1 MNPGMKMM
9 LVSRTR
15 ENGRRGGE
23 NRMEQG
29 GRSEMRGNNG
39 GWNRYEGGRSDMGG
53 NESMNY
59 GEEMRRGGSRGE
71 QRYEGGIESRMKSEG
86 MEGPMEEM
94 RRGRKRYRD
103 GRFAPQSRYYPPPI
117 YDEDDGMEE
126 MARGYDLE
134 PMNNYPEQ
142 RRRGAM
148 ENRIGFRMG
157 DDPHTG
163 ETLTFP
169 MQHKMHKG
177 KGERLDKET
186 AEEWVENMKNEDGTK
201 GPHWTMEQTE
211 QVRRQKGLDHDPVE
225 FWVAMNA
232 AYSDLCKV
240 AKKYNVN
247 TVDYYVDYVKAFWFN
262 DQDAEPNKLTAYY
275 EGVVKK

>member
-1 MNPGMKMM
+1 MNPGLKMM
-9 LVSRTR
+9 LATRDREGERKEHGDRFDMRYERTGR
-15 ENGRRGGE
+15 DGETRRGEIGYE
-23 NRMEQG
+23 RMNHDG
-29 GRSEMRGNNG
+29 DG
-39 GWNRYEGGRSDMGG
+39 
-53 NESMNY
+53 
-59 GEEMRRGGSRGE
+59 
-71 QRYEGGIESRMKSEG
+71 
-86 MEGPMEEM
+86 MEEM
-94 RRGRKRYRD
+94 RRRRHKD
-103 GRFAPQSRYYPPPI
+103 GTFAPKSRYYPPE
-117 YDEDDGMEE
+117 YDGDDMTHS
-126 MARGYDLE
+126 MGYDHP

-169 MQHKMHKG
+169 QHHMMHKE
-177 KGERLDKET
+177 KGGQLDRES
-186 AEEWVENMKNEDGTK
+186 AESWVENMKNEDGTK

-211 QVRRQKGLDHDPVE
+211 QVRRQKNLDCDPVE

-262 DQDAEPNKLTAYY
+262 DQDAEPHKLSAYY

>member
-1 MNPGMKMM
+1 MNPGMKMYIA
-9 LVSRTR
+9 TR
-15 ENGRRGGE
+15 GREGDGE
-23 NRMEQG
+23 HRRMDYG
-29 GRSEMRGNNG
+29 GRNDRFDM
-39 GWNRYEGGRSDMGG
+39 RYERTGRDG
-53 NESMNY
+53 
-59 GEEMRRGGSRGE
+59 EMRRGEIG
-71 QRYEGGIESRMKSEG
+71 YERMNYGGDMRHDG
-86 MEGPMEEM
+86 GMEEM
-94 RRGRKRYRD
+94 RRRRHKD
-103 GRFAPQSRYYPPPI
+103 GTFAPQNRRYPPPI

-126 MARGYDLE
+126 MARGYDLA

-169 MQHKMHKG
+169 GQHMMHKG
-177 KGERLDKET
+177 KGGQLDKET
-186 AEEWVENMKNEDGTK
+186 AESWVENMKNEDGTK

-211 QVRRQKGLDHDPVE
+211 QVRRQKNLSCDPVE

-240 AKKYNVN
+240 AKKHNVN

-262 DQDAEPNKLTAYY
+262 DQDAEPNKLMAYY

>member
-1 MNPGMKMM
+1 
-9 LVSRTR
+9 
-15 ENGRRGGE
+15 
-23 NRMEQG
+23 
-29 GRSEMRGNNG
+29 
-39 GWNRYEGGRSDMGG
+39 
-53 NESMNY
+53 
-59 GEEMRRGGSRGE
+59 
-71 QRYEGGIESRMKSEG
+71 
-86 MEGPMEEM
+86 
-94 RRGRKRYRD
+94 
-103 GRFAPQSRYYPPPI
+103 
-117 YDEDDGMEE
+117 
-126 MARGYDLE
+126 
-134 PMNNYPEQ
+134 
-142 RRRGAM
+142 M

-169 MQHKMHKG
+169 MQHKMHKE

-211 QVRRQKGLDHDPVE
+211 QVRRQKGLDHDPLE

-240 AKKYNVN
+240 AKKHNVN

-262 DQDAEPNKLTAYY
+262 DQDAEPHKLSAYY
-275 EGVVKK
+275 ESVVKK

>member
-1 MNPGMKMM
+1 MKMYIA
-9 LVSRTR
+9 SRGK
-15 ENGRRGGE
+15 EGDGEHRRMDYGGM
-23 NRMEQG
+23 NDRFDM
-29 GRSEMRGNNG
+29 
-39 GWNRYEGGRSDMGG
+39 RYERTGRDG
-53 NESMNY
+53 
-59 GEEMRRGGSRGE
+59 EMRRGEIG
-71 QRYEGGIESRMKSEG
+71 YERMNYGGDMRHDG
-86 MEGPMEEM
+86 GMEEM
-94 RRGRKRYRD
+94 RRRRHKD
-103 GRFAPQSRYYPPPI
+103 GTFAPQNRRYPPPI
-117 YDEDDGMEE
+117 YDGDDGMEE
-126 MARGYDLE
+126 MARGYDLA

-157 DDPHTG
+157 DDPHIG

-169 MQHKMHKG
+169 GHYMMQKEKG
-177 KGERLDKET
+177 GQLDKET
-186 AEEWVENMKNEDGTK
+186 AESWVENMKNEDGTK

-211 QVRRQKGLDHDPVE
+211 QVRRQKNLSCDPVE

-240 AKKYNVN
+240 AKKHNVN

-262 DQDAEPNKLTAYY
+262 DQDAEPNKLMAYY

>member
-1 MNPGMKMM
+1 MEIGA
-9 LVSRTR
+9 VSDAVKTQFGYHLIRL
-15 ENGRRGGE
+15 NKKDNGGE
-23 NRMEQG
+23 MPYTSG
-29 GRSEMRGNNG
+29 GR
-39 GWNRYEGGRSDMGG
+39 DM
-53 NESMNY
+53 ER
-59 GEEMRRGGSRGE
+59 E
-71 QRYEGGIESRMKSEG
+71 
-86 MEGPMEEM
+86 PMEEM
-94 RRGRKRYRD
+94 RRKRRRD
-103 GRFAPQSRYYPPPI
+103 GTFAPQSKYYPPE
-117 YDEDDGMEE
+117 YGGED
-126 MARGYDLE
+126 MARGMDYDRE

-142 RRRGAM
+142 RRKGVM

-169 MQHKMHKG
+169 MQHKMHKA

-211 QVRRQKGLDHDPVE
+211 QVRRQKGLDCDPVE

-240 AKKYNVN
+240 AKKHNVN

-262 DQDAEPNKLTAYY
+262 DQDAEPNKLMAYY

>member
-1 MNPGMKMM
+1 MNPGLKMM
-9 LVSRTR
+9 LATR
-15 ENGRRGGE
+15 EREGERMGWERPVHYPRDRTYNGGE
-23 NRMEQG
+23 MPYTSG
-29 GRSEMRGNNG
+29 GR
-39 GWNRYEGGRSDMGG
+39 DM
-53 NESMNY
+53 ER
-59 GEEMRRGGSRGE
+59 E
-71 QRYEGGIESRMKSEG
+71 
-86 MEGPMEEM
+86 PMEEM
-94 RRGRKRYRD
+94 RRRRHKD
-103 GRFAPQSRYYPPPI
+103 GTFAIQSRRYPPPI
-117 YDEDDGMEE
+117 YDGDDGMEE
-126 MARGYDLE
+126 MARGYDFAS
-134 PMNNYPEQ
+134 MNNYPEQ

-157 DDPHTG
+157 DDPQTG
-163 ETLTFP
+163 EPLTFP
-169 MQHKMHKG
+169 MQHKMHEA

-211 QVRRQKGLDHDPVE
+211 QVRRQKNLDCDPVE

-262 DQDAEPNKLTAYY
+262 DQDAEPHKLSAYY

>member
-1 MNPGMKMM
+1 MNPGMKMYIA
-9 LVSRTR
+9 TR
-15 ENGRRGGE
+15 GREGDGEHRRMDYGGM
-23 NRMEQG
+23 NDRFDM
-29 GRSEMRGNNG
+29 
-39 GWNRYEGGRSDMGG
+39 RYERTGRDG
-53 NESMNY
+53 
-59 GEEMRRGGSRGE
+59 EMRRGEIG
-71 QRYEGGIESRMKSEG
+71 YERMNYGGDMRQDG
-86 MEGPMEEM
+86 GMEEM
-94 RRGRKRYRD
+94 RRRRRRD
-103 GRFAPQSRYYPPPI
+103 GTFAPKSRYYPPE
-117 YDEDDGMEE
+117 YDGDDMTHA
-126 MARGYDLE
+126 MGYDHP

-169 MQHKMHKG
+169 GQHMMHKG
-177 KGERLDKET
+177 KDGQLDKET
-186 AEEWVENMKNEDGTK
+186 AESWVENMKNEDGTK

-211 QVRRQKGLDHDPVE
+211 QVRRQKNLSCDPVE

-240 AKKYNVN
+240 AKKHNVN

-262 DQDAEPNKLTAYY
+262 DEDAVPHKLMAYY
-275 EGVVKK
+275 ENIVKK

>member
-1 MNPGMKMM
+1 MTHAM
-9 LVSRTR
+9 
-15 ENGRRGGE
+15 
-23 NRMEQG
+23 
-29 GRSEMRGNNG
+29 
-39 GWNRYEGGRSDMGG
+39 
-53 NESMNY
+53 
-59 GEEMRRGGSRGE
+59 
-71 QRYEGGIESRMKSEG
+71 
-86 MEGPMEEM
+86 
-94 RRGRKRYRD
+94 
-103 GRFAPQSRYYPPPI
+103 
-117 YDEDDGMEE
+117 
-126 MARGYDLE
+126 GYDHP

-169 MQHKMHKG
+169 SHPVMHKE
-177 KGERLDKET
+177 KGGRLTKET
-186 AEEWVENMKNEDGTK
+186 AEAWVEHMENEDGTR
-201 GPHWTMEQTE
+201 GPHWKMEQTE
-211 QVRRQKGLDHDPVE
+211 QVRRQKGLDCDPLE

-262 DQDAEPNKLTAYY
+262 DQDAEPHKLSAYY